1 MSVLKRRL
9 NGILDG
15 RYVIA
20 HNNFDASI
28 DISKNHGVTWVR
40 KRQTDLP
47 NVDAEFFENKR
58 TKMAISADGRYLYLA
73 CYMRSAGLLR
83 STDLLKTAEILNVSG
98 IYVYSAY
105 SIACNGKGDF
115 VAVVYRNGNQ
125 YSDLML
131 SKDYGQTWKI
141 SSLYNITVPLM
152 DVVMS
157 YSGKDIVALSSNPNY
172 ISHGL
177 YISSDYGVTFRWVH
191 FAGPIKRI
199 AISGNGKYILCYAN
213 RTSSTDSYRLY
224 CSGDGGQTWSQCGN
238 GSYYDCHSLDVSY
251 DGKYMLAEGGYG
263 ASGGYVSTD
272 YGKTWTVKTMGAGSS
287 FAGAISGSGR
297 YAVIKNRV
305 SPYDMY
311 KSSNDLGSFTR
322 IQTGLEQVN
331 TDCIIMNKLMI

>member
-20 HNNFDASI
+20 HNSADASI
-28 DISKNHGVTWVR
+28 DISRNRGATWTR

-47 NVDAEFFENKR
+47 NVDAEFFKYNN
-58 TKMAISADGRYLYLA
+58 TKMAISGDGRYLYLA
-73 CYMRSAGLLR
+73 CWPQGAGLLR
-83 STDLLKTAEILNVSG
+83 STDLLKTAEILKPSG
-98 IYVYSAY
+98 IFIRHAY

-115 VAVVYRNGNQ
+115 IAATYQNGN
-125 YSDLML
+125 YSFDLML
-131 SKDYGQTWKI
+131 SQDYGQTWKT
-141 SSLYNITVPLM
+141 SSLRYEDVPLW

-157 YSGKDIVALSSNPNY
+157 YSGKDIVAVSSHPNY
-172 ISHGL
+172 STHGL
-177 YISSDYGVTFRWVH
+177 FISSDYGVTFRKVA
-191 FAGPIKRI
+191 FIGPINRI

-213 RTSSTDSYRLY
+213 RSDTRDTYRLY

-238 GSYYDCHSLDVSY
+238 GSYYGCYSLDVSY

-263 ASGGYVSTD
+263 ASGGYISTD
-272 YGKTWTVKTMGAGSS
+272 YGKTWTVKTMGACPG

-297 YAVIKNRV
+297 YAVIKNQV

-322 IQTGLEQVN
+322 IQTGIEQVN
-331 TDCIIMNKLMI
+331 TDCIIMNKIMI